1 MQRTGCRQSSLS
13 RTGHRTQTLRQPI
26 GQSDRM
32 SICAHETASFT
43 AIGAPACKEAILAHP
58 PSGKM
63 TRKTPGIRTGDKMRP
78 HCAAQVPD
86 VRQQKPAFADILHPP
101 GGIHRRSNQLE
112 KRLKAHHTNRLCA
125 SRPPSVRTFRTF
137 FAHKRSRLS
146 AMPRPFM
153 RTKNRIYA
161 EKSCIYAAIHV

>member
-1 MQRTGCRQSSLS
+1 MQRTVCRQSSLS
-13 RTGHRTQTLRQPI
+13 RTGAGHRLCSSPSGKVTEC
-26 GQSDRM
+26 QS
-32 SICAHETASFT
+32 APHETASFT
-43 AIGAPACKEAILAHP
+43 AIGAPACKEAILVHP
-58 PSGKM
+58 PSDKM
-63 TRKTPGIRTGDKMRP
+63 TRKTPGIRTGGNTRP

-86 VRQQKPAFADILHPP
+86 LRQQKPAFADILHTP

-161 EKSCIYAAIHV
+161 EKSCIYAGIRV